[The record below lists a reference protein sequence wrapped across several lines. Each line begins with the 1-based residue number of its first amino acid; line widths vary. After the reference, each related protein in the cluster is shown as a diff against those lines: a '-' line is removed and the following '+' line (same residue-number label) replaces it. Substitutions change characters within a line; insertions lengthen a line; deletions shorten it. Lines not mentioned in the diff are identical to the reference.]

1 MKCYSI
7 LLSLLL
13 FTPNLSLA
21 QTTVM
26 TYNIRYNN
34 PNDGADWWEERKT
47 EVVDLLQYYQPDL
60 LGIQEALPAQTDFL
74 DEHLQNHTY
83 IGFGR
88 DGEGTNSEGAPIF
101 YDTTQFVLLDEEVIW
116 LSPTPDKISRG
127 WDAALNRITVYG
139 VFRNL
144 SSGDTLHLFNCH
156 FDHQGEIARVKSA
169 ELLIR
174 LLVEKNLTDKAIV
187 VMGDLNCEP
196 TDMPMQLLSA
206 QLMDTYEA
214 APAPYGP
221 LGTFNGFA
229 TEAEVN
235 RRIDYVLS
243 RNLQTLRHRIIDDRR
258 QNNRYPSDHFPV
270 LVELDIAR

>member
-1 MKCYSI
+1 MKCYSL
-7 LLSLLL
+7 LLSLLI
-13 FTPNLSLA
+13 FTANHCLA

-34 PNDGADWWEERKT
+34 PKDGADWWEERKP
-47 EVVDLLQYYQPDL
+47 EVVDLLQYYQPDF

-74 DEHLQNHTY
+74 DKHLQNHAY

-101 YDTTQFVLLDEEVIW
+101 YDTTKFVLLDEEVFW
-116 LSPTPDKISRG
+116 LSPTPNTVSRG

-139 VFRNL
+139 VFRSI

-169 ELLIR
+169 ELLVR
-174 LLVEKNLTDKAIV
+174 LLAEKDLMDKA

-196 TDMPMQLLSA
+196 ADMPMQLLSA
-206 QLMDTYEA
+206 QLTDTYEA
-214 APAPYGP
+214 AAAPYGP
-221 LGTFNGFA
+221 VGTFNGFD
-229 TEAEVN
+229 TEAEVT
-235 RRIDYVLS
+235 RRIDYILS
-243 RNLQTLRHRIIDDRR
+243 RNLQPLRHRIIDDRR
-258 QNNRYPSDHFPV
+258 KNNRYPSDHFPV
-270 LVELDIAR
+270 LVTMDVME